1 MTVQITFSF
10 LSWWRVATGE
20 GRSGSVDTICARDSD
35 GFPFVPARQVRG
47 LFREAVRDAEELGWI
62 EEEGTTAL
70 LFGSRA
76 AAGEDLGPDTEPGTL
91 RFESACLAED
101 DRRAIL
107 SSQDKELTDG
117 LFSIRR
123 STAMENGM
131 AKDRSLRT
139 DEVAI
144 PLTLVAEVTVLP
156 GAPADWEDILQTAA
170 PLIRAAGQKRT
181 RGFGRCVVA
190 VGSTE
195 RKDAA

>member
-1 MTVQITFSF
+1 MTAQITFSF

-20 GRSGSVDTICARDSD
+20 GRSGSVDTICARDQD

-47 LFREAVRDAEELGWI
+47 LFREAVRDAEELGWV
-62 EEEGTTAL
+62 EDGSTVS

-76 AAGEDLGPDTEPGTL
+76 MVDEDLGPDTRPGTL
-91 RFESACLAED
+91 RFESARIGD
-101 DRRAIL
+101 VDRQTIL
-107 SSQDKELTDG
+107 SSGDTEILNGMFD
-117 LFSIRR
+117 IRR

-144 PLTLVAEVTVLP
+144 PLTLSAEVSALT
-156 GAPADWEDILQTAA
+156 GAPEDWEDILRAAA

-181 RGFGRCVVA
+181 RGFGRCAVA
-190 VGSTE
+190 INSTE
-195 RKDAA
+195 KKDAA